1 MDHPRI
7 ATIKHEMSVQ
17 EDFRR
22 MLCACCAKPLDTTGV
37 RQLALQLSAKWG
49 LGANA
54 RDDPAAGA
62 AASAEAVD
70 STRLIEE
77 IESLLAAFDEP
88 AAPTWAAAAMLGDAA
103 DDGPGGDDPVPPLR
117 WDVLRDRCQG
127 DIGFCRQ
134 LLQAFSERVADQLT
148 AVEQAAK
155 AGDAV
160 ALARKAHAAKSVAG
174 TLAADAIYRGAAEL
188 EHLGRQA
195 DLSAA
200 DPALQRFRREVAR
213 CLEYIPQL
221 LATVAA
227 SKQGENS
234 KPD

>member
-7 ATIKHEMSVQ
+7 ATIKHELSVQ

-22 MLCACCAKPLDTTGV
+22 MLCACCAEPLDTAEV
-37 RQLALQLSAKWG
+37 QELAMQLSAKWG

-54 RDDPAAGA
+54 RADVAAVA
-62 AASAEAVD
+62 AASAEEVN
-70 STRLIEE
+70 STHLIEE
-77 IESLLAAFDEP
+77 IESLLATFDQPVVLNATP
-88 AAPTWAAAAMLGDAA
+88 ATADAT
-103 DDGPGGDDPVPPLR
+103 GGDDTVPPLR
-117 WDVLRDRCQG
+117 WDVLRERCQG
-127 DIGFCRQ
+127 DIAFCRQ

-155 AGDAV
+155 DGDAV

-174 TLAADAIYRGAAEL
+174 TLAADAICRGAAEL
-188 EHLGRQA
+188 EHLGRHA

-200 DPALQRFRREVAR
+200 DLALERFRREVQR

-227 SKQGENS
+227 SNEEEKS
-234 KPD
+234 TSD